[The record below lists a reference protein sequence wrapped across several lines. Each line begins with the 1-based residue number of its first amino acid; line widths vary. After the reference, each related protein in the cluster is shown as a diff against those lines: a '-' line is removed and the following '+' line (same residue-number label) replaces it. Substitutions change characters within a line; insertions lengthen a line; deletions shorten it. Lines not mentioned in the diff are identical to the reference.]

1 MVRGMRTRHIIA
13 RWLGYHTQ
21 LAQLRS
27 RCALLEEQRHGART
41 RSTRNLARAA
51 AEKRRADAA
60 TVRLAEADQAL
71 RDHEAQVQALL
82 ARCRA
87 NRAAIMEAEDR
98 MGRAHTLVAR
108 ARHTMNINPKGAR
121 AMLDQAVGLLGDDR

>member
-1 MVRGMRTRHIIA
+1 MVWGMRTRHIIA
-13 RWLGYHTQ
+13 RWLGHHHE
-21 LAQLRS
+21 LSQLRS

-41 RSTRNLARAA
+41 RSTRNLARAS

-60 TVRLAEADQAL
+60 TVQLAEANQAL
-71 RDHEAQVQALL
+71 RDSDTQVQSLVD
-82 ARCRA
+82 RCRA

-108 ARHTMNINPKGAR
+108 ARHTININPKGAR
-121 AMLDQAVGLLGDDR
+121 AQLDQAVRLLEGEA